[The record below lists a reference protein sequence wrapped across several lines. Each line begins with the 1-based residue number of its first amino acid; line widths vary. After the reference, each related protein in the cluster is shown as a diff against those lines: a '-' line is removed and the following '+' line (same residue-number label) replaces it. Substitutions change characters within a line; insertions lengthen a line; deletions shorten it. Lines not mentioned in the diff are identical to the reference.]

1 MMKLKKES
9 ALVRAVLSDK
19 TLMGGVDTELVTAV
33 VERLF
38 SDKPE
43 IKASNI
49 DEADA
54 LSKRVMEWL
63 KQFPSKSIP
72 KSLSGR
78 ELRIMEGM
86 LIERIE
92 TMHLQME
99 QLLFD
104 LGVIER
110 GQTDT

>member
-19 TLMGGVDTELVTAV
+19 TLMEGVDTELVTAV
-33 VERLF
+33 VEHLF
-38 SDKPE
+38 SDMPE

-78 ELRIMEGM
+78 ESLITAGM
-86 LIERIE
+86 IIERIE

-104 LGVIER
+104 LGVVER